1 MVSKNDLLQ
10 SLKDK
15 TVTLGWD
22 AISIFDRNHV
32 NMVMEQQ
39 YVNKMANGT
48 HFPLI
53 SKTVVGNGDSQTIIL
68 DSLLFGPPLVSF
80 EASNIES
87 SYVKVRLELVSGT
100 VTLLGEDD
108 AITRVDEVNSVN
120 GYVVELKVALEKV
133 EGSVDNQGKVQI
145 NFASSSL
152 LEINFPGMQLPA
164 IVIDYFRNYF
174 MDNPVSYVINT
185 IDVSGDNILTPQKF
199 IVRTQPAPGA
209 LDRNSMNYG
218 NGAVL
223 VFIATKANPSG
234 GNHPANAFPWLL
246 PTGYSSTLIVSSSLL
261 INNFVK
267 PQIETLFDKSSWVV
281 ERINESNSDSAFCL
295 KAHSVEMINDPAEF
309 VILGSRMWTGHVGK
323 SNKIVKEKYSL
334 VLNGCYFKPDVNGLV
349 LSAEENDIFDI
360 DFGIKSTK
368 CIADPTGGSACFD
381 YFYET
386 TLGLKF
392 DGEIKYTS
400 TLNAQNEV
408 AITGADGFF
417 TLKNKSSL
425 PSWWEIDWGGVIFD
439 RFSNE
444 INDEITRLKEFTLS
458 DIKVSLVSHVIFS
471 EDIEVSFSDV
481 YIPGDIVLFGE
492 LAPKSTAFRIDP
504 LRSVVG
510 LNDTR
515 QLTVSPER
523 SVNWS
528 ISPSFGSINTL
539 TGLYTA
545 PGGSLMDDKTITV
558 SATGSEGAVT
568 KASIILSGA
577 ATALSPN
584 YIAIKEYED
593 KAAADSALDF
603 SWFSTNGK
611 QATSWSLDSSLPE
624 DARGTI
630 STEGKYTLPATF
642 TNGAHIVRVKAQD
655 DESKAAFAYICLKS
669 KRTKDEVD
677 FEPPTPQSIRAGE
690 TVEFLVTSHDFELGN
705 NSWSFYPENNGDW
718 QWEALNDAGDDEDI
732 YNYRVRYTAPD
743 IITQREMVFV
753 TAKLSTRR
761 YGIGVVM
768 LEPGANN
775 WDLVT
780 SIEELSVSLL
790 SGSDKGSLFANGQN
804 QLPVAIHIKGLNN
817 NEGDKEVPLSLGDV
831 INHIE
836 LVDYYTGEPLRYE
849 ESRGWFY
856 KSTKNEFLTMPDAFS
871 KNLHGNNLLYVMCEA
886 SEPLR
891 TKRVALRVTLTSP
904 DADKKV
910 YWTGLN
916 SGGFDSSVV
925 INAKEAIDYSN
936 KDNLR
941 IIDNALQAISQPME
955 WGYRRGKYFAEKTNG
970 NYFKKK
976 VVIQPADV
984 SRFYSVV
991 IEQQAVWNA
1000 DLLPKIILWDGENV
1014 SSFSCIDGSGAA
1026 PAAVYATNKR
1036 AHIIDDEYTELN
1048 LWYTQQRSS
1057 MDVKI
1062 KGDAYFNN
1070 VSDPEYYGQ
1079 FMRANLVDK
1088 GVLTETNGFVSFY
1101 LYKLRLGLRE
1111 GEDENETPEINLN
1124 GKPDHWQKSVQEIK
1138 VSVIDIYGN
1147 SGVFTVYWNDVNDN
1161 SNDADIPLIK

>member
-1 MVSKNDLLQ
+1 MISKNDLLQ
-10 SLKDK
+10 ELKDK

-22 AISIFDRNHV
+22 AISIFDRSHV

-39 YVNKMANGT
+39 YVKKMANGT

-53 SKTVVGNGDSQTIIL
+53 SKTVVGDGGSQKIIL

-87 SYVKVRLELVSGT
+87 SYVKARLELVSGT

-108 AITRVDEVNSVN
+108 AISRVDEVNSVN
-120 GYVVELKVALEKV
+120 GYVIELKVALEKV

-152 LEINFPGMQLPA
+152 LEVSFPGMQLPA

-209 LDRNSMNYG
+209 LDRNSASYG

-234 GNHPANAFPWLL
+234 GNYPANTFPWLL
-246 PTGYSSTLIVSSSLL
+246 PTGHSSTLIVSSSVL

-267 PQIETLFDKSSWVV
+267 PQIEGLFDKSSWVV
-281 ERINESNSDSAFCL
+281 ERVNESNADSAFCL
-295 KAHSVEMINDPAEF
+295 KAHSVEMPNDPAVF
-309 VILGSRMWTGHVGK
+309 DNVSSKIWTGHVGD
-323 SNKIVKEKYSL
+323 SNKMEEENYSL
-334 VLNGCYFKPDVNGLV
+334 VLNGCYLKPDVNGLA
-349 LSAEENDIFDI
+349 LSAEKNEIFDI
-360 DFGIKSTK
+360 DFGVKATY
-368 CIADPTGGSACFD
+368 CTGHPAGGTVCYD
-381 YFYET
+381 KFYEK
-386 TLGLKF
+386 TLALKF
-392 DGEIKYTS
+392 DGEINYKS
-400 TLNAQNEV
+400 TLNDQNEV
-408 AITGADGFF
+408 AIVSADGY
-417 TLKNKSSL
+417 LLLENRSLL
-425 PSWWEIDWGGVIFD
+425 PSWWENDWGEAIFD

-444 INDEITRLKEFTLS
+444 ANDEISRLKEFTLA

-471 EDIEVSFSDV
+471 EEIEVRFSDV

-515 QLTVSPER
+515 QFTVSPEK

-528 ISPSFGSINTL
+528 ISPSFGSINAL

-558 SATGSEGAVT
+558 SATGTEGAVT

-584 YIAIKEYED
+584 YIAIKEHED
-593 KAAADSALDF
+593 KAVAVDTLDF

-611 QATSWSLDSSLPE
+611 LATSWSMDSSLPE

-630 STEGKYTLPATF
+630 SAEGKYTLPATI

-669 KRTKDEVD
+669 KRTKDEVEID
-677 FEPPTPQSIRAGE
+677 PPTPQSIRAGE
-690 TVEFLVTSHDFELGN
+690 TVEFLATSYDFELGN
-705 NSWSFYPENNGDW
+705 NSWSFYPENVGEW
-718 QWEALNDAGDDEDI
+718 QWEALENVGDDENV
-732 YNYRVRYTAPD
+732 YTYRVRYTAPD

-790 SGSDKGSLFANGQN
+790 SGSDKGSLFANGRN

-817 NEGDKEVPLSLGDV
+817 NEGDEEVPLSLGDV

-836 LVDYYTGEPLRYE
+836 LVDYYSGEPLRYE

-856 KSTKNEFLTMPDAFS
+856 KSTKNEFQTLPDAFS
-871 KNLHGNNLLYVMCEA
+871 KNLHGNNLLYVMCEE
-886 SEPLR
+886 SEPVR

-925 INAKEAIDYSN
+925 INAKEPIDYSN

-941 IIDNALQAISQPME
+941 IIDNALQTISQPME
-955 WGYRRGKYFAEKTNG
+955 WGYRRGKYFAKKTNG

-976 VVIQPADV
+976 VHIQPANV
-984 SRFYSVV
+984 SRFYSVT
-991 IEQQAVWNA
+991 IEQHAVWNA
-1000 DLLPKIILWDGENV
+1000 DLLPKVIQWNGENV
-1014 SSFSCIDGSGAA
+1014 PSFSCIEGSGAA

-1036 AHIIDDEYTELN
+1036 AHTIDDEYTELN

-1057 MDVKI
+1057 LDVKI

-1070 VSDPEYYGQ
+1070 ASDPEYYGQ
-1079 FMRANLVDK
+1079 FMRANLLDK
-1088 GVLTETNGFVSFY
+1088 GVLTETNGSVSFY
-1101 LYKLRLGLRE
+1101 LYKLQLGLRE
-1111 GEDENETPEINLN
+1111 GDDENETPKINLN
-1124 GKPDHWQKSVQEIK
+1124 GKPNHWQKSVQEIK
-1138 VSVIDIYGN
+1138 VSVTDIYGN

-1161 SNDADIPLIK
+1161 SNNADILLIK